1 MASKYMN
8 EIFILLLVCDK
19 QCVSVCLCNKF
30 SKRTTQNEKKI
41 AAQSGAKFVAVC
53 RFHGNSVKR

>member
-1 MASKYMN
+1 MN

-30 SKRTTQNEKKI
+30 SKRTTQNEIKI